1 MVAWAF
7 GGQFYVLTKISL
19 EFSKLKNISDTAAVV
34 TQLKEVGPEVKHR

>member
-7 GGQFYVLTKISL
+7 AGQFYVLTKISL